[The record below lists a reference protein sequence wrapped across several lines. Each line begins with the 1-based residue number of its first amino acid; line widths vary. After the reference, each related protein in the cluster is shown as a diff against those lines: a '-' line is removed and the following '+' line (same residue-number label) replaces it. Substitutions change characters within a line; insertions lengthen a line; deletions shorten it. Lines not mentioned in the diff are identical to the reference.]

1 MDNISLQ
8 DQNIKRHFAEMARLF
23 IDVMDEGSSEKDLQ
37 EEYTRERDIILH
49 LKAAEDPAGKML
61 GFTWVTRSRLTPAK
75 AHLYLILLSS
85 FRRLGVG
92 SLLFRDAE
100 KTARA
105 AGIHTLEAPVL
116 DDCLDGLAFARAMGF
131 AEKYH
136 QLGMR
141 LDLTNFDKPAYNA
154 LIDRLKAAGF
164 VFTNME
170 ALGNTEEAHRML
182 YALKDT
188 TSSQTMG
195 ASGEHS
201 WNSFEDFQNRVC
213 GADWY
218 IPAGQMAVIDSASG
232 DWAAMSAITRF
243 KGADYTYNLFT
254 GVDERYRGKR
264 LGTAVKVLALRF
276 ARDVLGAREACA
288 HHNAAN
294 EPMLAIDHLLGYTLG
309 HGNYTLQKLLG

>member
-8 DQNIKRHFAEMARLF
+8 DQNIERHFAEMARLF

-49 LKAAEDPAGKML
+49 LKAAEDPSGKML

-75 AHLYLILLSS
+75 AYLYLIVLPG

-116 DDCLDGLAFARAMGF
+116 DDCLYGLAFARAMGF

-141 LDLTNFDKPAYNA
+141 LDLTNFDKPAYDA

-201 WNSFEDFQNRVC
+201 WNC

-243 KGADYTYNLFT
+243 KGADYAYNLFA

-276 ARDVLGAREACA
+276 ARDVLGAREART

-294 EPMLAIDHLLGYTLG
+294 EPMLAIDRVLGYTLG
-309 HGNYTLQKLLG
+309 RGTYTMQKLLV

>member
-8 DQNIKRHFAEMARLF
+8 DQNIELHFAEMARLF

-37 EEYTRERDIILH
+37 EEYARERDIILH
-49 LKAAEDPAGKML
+49 LKAAQDPAGKML
-61 GFTWVTRSRLTPAK
+61 GFTWVTRSRLNPAK
-75 AHLYLILLSS
+75 AYLYLIVLPG

-92 SLLFRDAE
+92 SLLFWDAE

-105 AGIHTLEAPVL
+105 AGIHTLEALVL

-141 LDLTNFDKPAYNA
+141 LDLTNFDKPTYNA

-170 ALGNTEEAHRML
+170 ALGNTEEAQRTL
-182 YALKDT
+182 YVLNDT

-201 WNSFEDFQNRVC
+201 WDSFEDFQIRVC
-213 GADWY
+213 WADWY
-218 IPAGQMAVIDSASG
+218 IPAGQMVVIDSASG

-243 KGADYTYNLFT
+243 KGADYAYNLFT

-276 ARDVLGAREACA
+276 ARDVLGAREART